1 MSRRDDRLMRGQQ
14 VVECAS
20 HERGGT
26 HQRGFRQVLDNG
38 TVLSFMGIA
47 AAATGVSALQ
57 LHEARRRY
65 GSRAGHPGTIDLT
78 VAPPDPTLADGK
90 PVELLALGDS
100 GMAGVGVTQP
110 AAALPAQIAQR
121 LAAATGRPVHVV
133 SRAQPGARTHDV
145 LVGQLG
151 SDAGQPDV
159 VVLLVGTNDVT
170 HLSRSRQLA
179 EDTAYLLARLHRLG
193 APVVMSSLPEFGAM
207 RAVPAVLRT
216 VLRLRAVLVRR
227 IHARAALDAQD
238 GVDLVDVRGLV
249 GGEFLVNAD
258 LMSPDRFHP
267 SEAGYSRIADALAPA
282 VLAAI
287 TLHTESPTISN
298 MGLVGLGGVA

>member
-1 MSRRDDRLMRGQQ
+1 MSGQQ
-14 VVECAS
+14 VAECAS
-20 HERGGT
+20 HDRGAL
-26 HQRGFRQVLDNG
+26 HQRDFRQVLDNG
-38 TVLSFMGIA
+38 TLLSLMGMA
-47 AAATGVSALQ
+47 AAATGVSALR

-65 GSRAGHPGTIDLT
+65 GGQAGQPGTINLT
-78 VAPPDPTLADGK
+78 VSPPDPTLADGK
-90 PVELLALGDS
+90 PVQLLALGDS

-133 SRAQPGARTHDV
+133 SHAQRGARTRDV
-145 LVGQLG
+145 LTRQLALDLG
-151 SDAGQPDV
+151 EPDV

-170 HLSRSRQLA
+170 HLSRTRQLA

-216 VLRLRAVLVRR
+216 TLLLRAVLVRR
-227 IHARAALDAQD
+227 VHERVALDARS

-249 GGEFLVNAD
+249 GREFLANSD

-267 SEAGYSRIADALAPA
+267 SEAGYSRIAEVLAPA

-287 TLHTESPTISN
+287 TPHIESPTISV
-298 MGLVGLGGVA
+298 MGLVSIGGVA

>member
-1 MSRRDDRLMRGQQ
+1 MNGPE
-14 VVECAS
+14 VAACAS
-20 HERGGT
+20 RERGGT
-26 HQRGFRQVLDNG
+26 HQRDFRQALNDRLVLW
-38 TVLSFMGIA
+38 LMGIT

-65 GSRAGHPGTIDLT
+65 SSRAGHPGMIDLT

-133 SRAQPGARTHDV
+133 SHARPGARTHDV

-151 SDAGQPDV
+151 FDAGQPDV

-170 HLSRSRQLA
+170 HLSQTHQLA
-179 EDTAYLLARLHRLG
+179 EDTAYLLARLHRRG

-207 RAVPAVLRT
+207 RSVPGVMRT
-216 VLRLRAVLVRR
+216 ALRLRAILVRR
-227 IHARAALDAQD
+227 IHQRAVLDARS

-249 GGEFLVNAD
+249 GHEFRTNSD

-267 SEAGYSRIADALAPA
+267 SEAGYSRIADVLAPA

-287 TLHTESPTISN
+287 TPD
-298 MGLVGLGGVA
+298 LVSIGGMA

>member
-1 MSRRDDRLMRGQQ
+1 MSWRDHGHMSDQH
-14 VVECAS
+14 VVEGAS
-20 HERGGT
+20 DEHSGARRHGP
-26 HQRGFRQVLDNG
+26 RPVLGNG
-38 TVLSFMGIA
+38 SLLSLLGIA
-47 AAATGVSALQ
+47 TAATGVSALQ

-65 GSRAGHPGTIDLT
+65 GSRAGHPGTINLIT
-78 VAPPDPTLADGK
+78 APPEPTLADGK
-90 PVELLALGDS
+90 PVELLTLGDS

-121 LAAATGRPVHVV
+121 VAAATGRPVHVV
-133 SRAQPGARTHDV
+133 SHAQPGARTHDV
-145 LVGQLG
+145 LTKQLAL
-151 SDAGQPDV
+151 DLGQPDV

-170 HLSRSRQLA
+170 HLARTRQLA
-179 EDTAYLLARLHRLG
+179 DDTAYLLARLHRLG

-207 RAVPAVLRT
+207 RAVPAALRA

-227 IHARAALDAQD
+227 VHVRAVLDTGS

-249 GGEFLVNAD
+249 GREFLTNSD

-267 SEAGYSRIADALAPA
+267 SEAGYSRIADILAPA

-287 TLHTESPTISN
+287 TAHTDSLTTSN
-298 MGLVGLGGVA
+298 LSLVSIGGAA